1 MFIFKAFLDQMTV
14 LRQNQIQ
21 QNQPVQ
27 MPVLSLINPRDLQG
41 YVPRVFNR
49 GEALAR
55 GEIVNNIPN
64 GYVINNMG
72 NNQNNMDLE

>member
-1 MFIFKAFLDQMTV
+1 MTV